1 MIMIVVT
8 RIQLAYTNNTNHKWF
23 RHDEAHDEGE
33 TDNDDNDVNDNDDN
47 EHPYTNQQI
56 YKCFGHDEL
65 HD

>member
-33 TDNDDNDVNDNDDN
+33 PDNDDNDVNDNDDN
-47 EHPYTNQQI
+47 EHPYPNQQI
-56 YKCFGHDEL
+56 YK
-65 HD
+65 